1 MSRSSSRHQCHKCGA
16 HIRSGLDADVLAFVA
31 RVDDEPVTRQG
42 ELLAILNG
50 RRTYSLEGGRLYR
63 RERHHLQIPA
73 RAPYAQHRCWEP
85 FPAPWLAPAPR
96 PAAATD
102 APPF

>member
-1 MSRSSSRHQCHKCGA
+1 MRNSTSHQCRKCGA
-16 HIRSGLDADVLAFVA
+16 HIRSGLDNDAAALVA

-50 RRTYSLEGGRLYR
+50 RRTYSLEGGRLYL

-73 RAPYAQHRCWEP
+73 RAPYVQHRCWEP
-85 FPAPWLAPAPR
+85 FPATWLAPTPR
-96 PAAATD
+96 PTPVSA

>member
-1 MSRSSSRHQCHKCGA
+1 MRNSTSHQCRKCGA

-31 RVDDEPVTRQG
+31 RVDDDPVTRQG

-50 RRTYSLEGGRLYR
+50 RRTYSLEGGRLHR
-63 RERHHLQIPA
+63 RRLHHLQAPA
-73 RAPYAQHRCWEP
+73 RAPYVEHRCWEP
-85 FPAPWLAPAPR
+85 FPAAWLAPMPR
-96 PAAATD
+96 PAVLTD